1 MKYLLEKALV
11 KYSDK
16 NKLDYEFTTEAI
28 FTEDT
33 TLEKLRK
40 NIILEDDIEYF
51 IYYVDDKFKL
61 IDDYFLD
68 FDENEE
74 NGFDDNYLDDHY
86 IGGLAFNNFY
96 YTINSKAK
104 ELENEINDIIRN
116 YEYEHENN
124 YNEDELRK
132 LLNDFFEN
140 NKKIKIKNVDLYID
154 DIDINFDTDSFIFR
168 LTNSNS
174 ISISLNCDTYVQQYL
189 DFKINNFEKIIEERF
204 KKQTQQEDD
213 GVEL

>member
-1 MKYLLEKALV
+1 MKYLLEEALV
-11 KYSDK
+11 NCSDE
-16 NKLDYEFTTEAI
+16 NELDYKSKVELN
-28 FTEDT
+28 FTEYT
-33 TLEKLRK
+33 TLEELRK

-61 IDDYFLD
+61 IDDYLD
-68 FDENEE
+68 N
-74 NGFDDNYLDDHY
+74 HY

-140 NKKIKIKNVDLYID
+140 NKKIKVENVDLYID

-174 ISISLNCDTYVQQYL
+174 ISISLNCDRYFQQYL

>member
-1 MKYLLEKALV
+1 MKYLLEKVLV
-11 KYSDK
+11 HHSDK
-16 NKLDYEFTTEAI
+16 NKLNYNSRVETI
-28 FTEDT
+28 FTEYN

-40 NIILEDDIEYF
+40 NIILENDTEYF

-61 IDDYFLD
+61 IDD
-68 FDENEE
+68 
-74 NGFDDNYLDDHY
+74 YLDDHY

-140 NKKIKIKNVDLYID
+140 NKKIKVENVDLYID

-174 ISISLNCDTYVQQYL
+174 ISISLNCDAYVQQYL

-204 KKQTQQEDD
+204 KKTNTARR
-213 GVEL
+213 

>member
-40 NIILEDDIEYF
+40 NIILENDTEYF

-61 IDDYFLD
+61 IDD
-68 FDENEE
+68 
-74 NGFDDNYLDDHY
+74 YLDDHY

-140 NKKIKIKNVDLYID
+140 NKKIKVENVDLYID

-174 ISISLNCDTYVQQYL
+174 ISISLNCDAYVQQYL

-204 KKQTQQEDD
+204 KKTNTARR
-213 GVEL
+213 

>member
-1 MKYLLEKALV
+1 MKYLLEKVLV
-11 KYSDK
+11 HHSDK
-16 NKLDYEFTTEAI
+16 NKLNYNSRVETI
-28 FTEDT
+28 FTEYN

-40 NIILEDDIEYF
+40 NIILENDTEYF

-61 IDDYFLD
+61 KDNSLD

-104 ELENEINDIIRN
+104 ELENEANDIIRD
-116 YEYEHENN
+116 YEYE
-124 YNEDELRK
+124 LKK
-132 LLNDFFEN
+132 LLKIFFEN
-140 NKKIKIKNVDLYID
+140 NKKIEVKNVDLYID
-154 DIDINFDTDSFIFR
+154 DIDINFYTDSFIFR

-174 ISISLNCDTYVQQYL
+174 ISISLNCDAYVQQYL

>member
-1 MKYLLEKALV
+1 MKYLLEKVLV
-11 KYSDK
+11 HHSDK
-16 NKLDYEFTTEAI
+16 NKLNYNSRVETI
-28 FTEDT
+28 FTEYN

-40 NIILEDDIEYF
+40 NIILENDTEYF

-61 IDDYFLD
+61 IDDYLD
-68 FDENEE
+68 N
-74 NGFDDNYLDDHY
+74 HY

-140 NKKIKIKNVDLYID
+140 NKKIKVENVDLYID

-174 ISISLNCDTYVQQYL
+174 ISISLNCDAYVQQYL

>member
-1 MKYLLEKALV
+1 MKYLLEEALV
-11 KYSDK
+11 NCSDE
-16 NKLDYEFTTEAI
+16 NELDYKSKVELN
-28 FTEDT
+28 FTEYT
-33 TLEKLRK
+33 TLEELRK

-61 IDDYFLD
+61 IDDYLD
-68 FDENEE
+68 N
-74 NGFDDNYLDDHY
+74 HY

-140 NKKIKIKNVDLYID
+140 NKKIKVENVDLYID

-174 ISISLNCDTYVQQYL
+174 ISISLNCDAYVQQYL

-213 GVEL
+213 GLEER

>member
-1 MKYLLEKALV
+1 MKYLLEKVLV
-11 KYSDK
+11 HHSDK
-16 NKLDYEFTTEAI
+16 NKLNYNSRVETI

-40 NIILEDDIEYF
+40 NIILENDTEYF

-61 IDDYFLD
+61 KDNSLD

-132 LLNDFFEN
+132 LLKDFFEN
-140 NKKIKIKNVDLYID
+140 NKKIEVEEGELCID
-154 DIDINFDTDSFIFR
+154 NTDIDIFICK
-168 LTNSNS
+168 LINSHS
-174 ISISLNCDTYVQQYL
+174 ILLNCDRYFQQYL
-189 DFKINNFEKIIEERF
+189 DFEINNYEKIMEERF

-213 GVEL
+213 GIEER

>member
-1 MKYLLEKALV
+1 MKYLLEKVLV
-11 KYSDK
+11 HRSDK
-16 NKLDYEFTTEAI
+16 NKLNYNSRVETI
-28 FTEDT
+28 FIEYN

-40 NIILEDDIEYF
+40 NIILENDTEYF

-61 IDDYFLD
+61 IDD
-68 FDENEE
+68 
-74 NGFDDNYLDDHY
+74 YLDDHY

-140 NKKIKIKNVDLYID
+140 NKKIKVENVDLYID
-154 DIDINFDTDSFIFR
+154 DIDINFDMDSFIFR

-174 ISISLNCDTYVQQYL
+174 ISISLNCDAYVQQYL

>member
-1 MKYLLEKALV
+1 MKYLLEKVLV
-11 KYSDK
+11 HHSDK
-16 NKLDYEFTTEAI
+16 NKLNYNSRVETI
-28 FTEDT
+28 FTEYN

-40 NIILEDDIEYF
+40 NIILENDTEYF

-61 IDDYFLD
+61 IDD
-68 FDENEE
+68 
-74 NGFDDNYLDDHY
+74 YLDDHY

-104 ELENEINDIIRN
+104 EFENEINDIIRN

-140 NKKIKIKNVDLYID
+140 NKKIKVENVDLYID

-174 ISISLNCDTYVQQYL
+174 ISISLNCDAYVQQYL

>member
-1 MKYLLEKALV
+1 MKYLLEKVLV
-11 KYSDK
+11 HHSDK
-16 NKLDYEFTTEAI
+16 NKLNYNSRVETI
-28 FTEDT
+28 FTEYN

-40 NIILEDDIEYF
+40 NIILENDTEYF

-61 IDDYFLD
+61 IDD
-68 FDENEE
+68 
-74 NGFDDNYLDDHY
+74 YLDDHY

-132 LLNDFFEN
+132 LLNNFFEN
-140 NKKIKIKNVDLYID
+140 NKKIKVENVDLYID

-174 ISISLNCDTYVQQYL
+174 ISISLNCDAYVQQYL

-204 KKQTQQEDD
+204 KKTNTAR
-213 GVEL
+213 

>member
-1 MKYLLEKALV
+1 MKYLLEKVLV
-11 KYSDK
+11 HHSDK
-16 NKLDYEFTTEAI
+16 NKLDYKSKVELN
-28 FTEDT
+28 FTEYT
-33 TLEKLRK
+33 TLEELRK

-61 IDDYFLD
+61 IDDYLD
-68 FDENEE
+68 N
-74 NGFDDNYLDDHY
+74 HY

-140 NKKIKIKNVDLYID
+140 NKKIKVENVDLYID
-154 DIDINFDTDSFIFR
+154 DIDINFDTDSFIFK

-174 ISISLNCDTYVQQYL
+174 ISISLNCDAYVQQYL

>member
-1 MKYLLEKALV
+1 MKYLLEKVLV
-11 KYSDK
+11 HHSDK
-16 NKLDYEFTTEAI
+16 NKLNYNSRVETI
-28 FTEDT
+28 FTEYN

-40 NIILEDDIEYF
+40 NIILENDTEYF

-61 IDDYFLD
+61 KDNSLD

-86 IGGLAFNNFY
+86 IGGFAFNNFY

-140 NKKIKIKNVDLYID
+140 NKKIKVKNVDLYID

-174 ISISLNCDTYVQQYL
+174 ISISLNCDAYVQQYL

-204 KKQTQQEDD
+204 KKTNTARR
-213 GVEL
+213 

>member
-1 MKYLLEKALV
+1 MKYLLEKVLV
-11 KYSDK
+11 HHSDK
-16 NKLDYEFTTEAI
+16 NKLNYNSRVETI
-28 FTEDT
+28 FTEYN

-40 NIILEDDIEYF
+40 NIILENDTEYF

-61 IDDYFLD
+61 KDNSLD

-124 YNEDELRK
+124 YNEDELKK
-132 LLNDFFEN
+132 LLKDFFEN
-140 NKKIKIKNVDLYID
+140 NKKIKVE
-154 DIDINFDTDSFIFR
+154 DIDVYIYDFDIDFFISKLINSY
-168 LTNSNS
+168 S
-174 ISISLNCDTYVQQYL
+174 ISVNCDRYVQQYL
-189 DFKINNFEKIIEERF
+189 DFEINNCEKIIEERF
-204 KKQTQQEDD
+204 KEQTEQEDD
-213 GVEL
+213 GIEL

>member
-28 FTEDT
+28 FTEYN

-40 NIILEDDIEYF
+40 NIILENDTEYF

-61 IDDYFLD
+61 I
-68 FDENEE
+68 
-74 NGFDDNYLDDHY
+74 DNYLDDHY

-140 NKKIKIKNVDLYID
+140 NKKIKVENVDLYID
-154 DIDINFDTDSFIFR
+154 DIDINFDTDSFIFK

-174 ISISLNCDTYVQQYL
+174 ISISLNCDAYVQQYL

>member
-1 MKYLLEKALV
+1 MKYLLEKVLV
-11 KYSDK
+11 HHSDK
-16 NKLDYEFTTEAI
+16 NKLNYNSRVETI
-28 FTEDT
+28 FTEYN

-40 NIILEDDIEYF
+40 NIILENDTEYF

-61 IDDYFLD
+61 IDD
-68 FDENEE
+68 
-74 NGFDDNYLDDHY
+74 YLDDHY

-140 NKKIKIKNVDLYID
+140 NKKIKVENVDLYID
-154 DIDINFDTDSFIFR
+154 DIDINFDTDSFIFK

-174 ISISLNCDTYVQQYL
+174 ISISLNCDAYVQQYL

>member
-1 MKYLLEKALV
+1 MKYLLEEALV
-11 KYSDK
+11 NCSDE
-16 NKLDYEFTTEAI
+16 NELDYKSKVELN
-28 FTEDT
+28 FTEYT
-33 TLEKLRK
+33 TLEELRK

-61 IDDYFLD
+61 IDDYLD
-68 FDENEE
+68 N
-74 NGFDDNYLDDHY
+74 HY

-140 NKKIKIKNVDLYID
+140 NKKIKVENVDLYID
-154 DIDINFDTDSFIFR
+154 DIDINFDTDFFIFR

-174 ISISLNCDTYVQQYL
+174 ISISLNCDAYVQQYL

>member
-61 IDDYFLD
+61 KDNSLD

-104 ELENEINDIIRN
+104 ELENEINDISRN
-116 YEYEHENN
+116 YE
-124 YNEDELRK
+124 
-132 LLNDFFEN
+132 
-140 NKKIKIKNVDLYID
+140 
-154 DIDINFDTDSFIFR
+154 
-168 LTNSNS
+168 
-174 ISISLNCDTYVQQYL
+174 
-189 DFKINNFEKIIEERF
+189 
-204 KKQTQQEDD
+204 
-213 GVEL
+213 

>member
-1 MKYLLEKALV
+1 MKYLLEEALV
-11 KYSDK
+11 NCSDE
-16 NKLDYEFTTEAI
+16 NELDYKSKVELN
-28 FTEDT
+28 FTEYT
-33 TLEKLRK
+33 TLEELRK

-61 IDDYFLD
+61 IDDYLD
-68 FDENEE
+68 N
-74 NGFDDNYLDDHY
+74 HY

-140 NKKIKIKNVDLYID
+140 NKKIKVENVDLYID

-174 ISISLNCDTYVQQYL
+174 ISISLNCDAYVQQYL

>member
-1 MKYLLEKALV
+1 MKDN
-11 KYSDK
+11 S
-16 NKLDYEFTTEAI
+16 
-28 FTEDT
+28 
-33 TLEKLRK
+33 
-40 NIILEDDIEYF
+40 
-51 IYYVDDKFKL
+51 
-61 IDDYFLD
+61 LD

-140 NKKIKIKNVDLYID
+140 NKKIKVENVDLYID

-174 ISISLNCDTYVQQYL
+174 ISISLNCDAYVQQYL

-213 GVEL
+213 SHSILLNCDRYFQQYLDFEINNYEKIMEERFSQENTQTDDFEL

>member
-1 MKYLLEKALV
+1 MKYLLEKVLV
-11 KYSDK
+11 HHSDK
-16 NKLDYEFTTEAI
+16 NKLNYNSRVETI

-40 NIILEDDIEYF
+40 NIILENDTEYF

-61 IDDYFLD
+61 IDD
-68 FDENEE
+68 
-74 NGFDDNYLDDHY
+74 YLDDHY

-140 NKKIKIKNVDLYID
+140 NKKIKVENVDLYID

-174 ISISLNCDTYVQQYL
+174 ISISLNCDAYVQQYL

-204 KKQTQQEDD
+204 KKTNTARR
-213 GVEL
+213 

>member
-1 MKYLLEKALV
+1 MKYLLEKVLV
-11 KYSDK
+11 HHSDK
-16 NKLDYEFTTEAI
+16 NKLNYNSRVETI
-28 FTEDT
+28 FTEYN

-40 NIILEDDIEYF
+40 NIILENDTEYF

-61 IDDYFLD
+61 IDD
-68 FDENEE
+68 
-74 NGFDDNYLDDHY
+74 YLDDHY

-132 LLNDFFEN
+132 LLNNFFEN
-140 NKKIKIKNVDLYID
+140 NKKIKVENVDLYID

-174 ISISLNCDTYVQQYL
+174 ISISLNCDAYVQQYL
-189 DFKINNFEKIIEERF
+189 DFKINNFEKIIEERL
-204 KKQTQQEDD
+204 KKTNTARR
-213 GVEL
+213 

>member
-1 MKYLLEKALV
+1 MKYLLEEALV
-11 KYSDK
+11 NCSDE
-16 NKLDYEFTTEAI
+16 NELDYKSKVELN
-28 FTEDT
+28 FTEYT
-33 TLEKLRK
+33 TLEELRK

-61 IDDYFLD
+61 IDDYLD
-68 FDENEE
+68 N
-74 NGFDDNYLDDHY
+74 HY

-140 NKKIKIKNVDLYID
+140 NKKIKVENVDLYID

>member
-1 MKYLLEKALV
+1 MKYLLEEALV
-11 KYSDK
+11 NCSDE
-16 NKLDYEFTTEAI
+16 NELDYKSKVELN
-28 FTEDT
+28 FTEYT
-33 TLEKLRK
+33 TLEELRK

-61 IDDYFLD
+61 IDDYLD
-68 FDENEE
+68 N
-74 NGFDDNYLDDHY
+74 HY

-140 NKKIKIKNVDLYID
+140 NKKIKVKNVDLYID

-174 ISISLNCDTYVQQYL
+174 ISISLNCDAYVQQYL

>member
-1 MKYLLEKALV
+1 MKYLLEKVLV
-11 KYSDK
+11 HHSDK
-16 NKLDYEFTTEAI
+16 NKLNYNSRVETI
-28 FTEDT
+28 FTEYN

-40 NIILEDDIEYF
+40 NIILENDTEYF

-61 IDDYFLD
+61 IDD
-68 FDENEE
+68 
-74 NGFDDNYLDDHY
+74 YLDDHY

-140 NKKIKIKNVDLYID
+140 NKKIKVENVDLYID

-174 ISISLNCDTYVQQYL
+174 ISISLNCDAYVQQYL

>member
-74 NGFDDNYLDDHY
+74 NGFDDNYLQNHC
-86 IGGLAFNNFY
+86 IGAFRCNHFCY
-96 YTINSKAK
+96 AIDSEVM
-104 ELENEINDIIRN
+104 ELENEANDIIRN

-140 NKKIKIKNVDLYID
+140 NKKIKVENVDLYID
-154 DIDINFDTDSFIFR
+154 DIDINFDTDSFIFK

-174 ISISLNCDTYVQQYL
+174 ISISLNCDAYVQQYL

>member
-1 MKYLLEKALV
+1 MKYLLEKVLV
-11 KYSDK
+11 HHSDK
-16 NKLDYEFTTEAI
+16 NKLNYNSRVETI
-28 FTEDT
+28 FTEYN

-40 NIILEDDIEYF
+40 NIILENDTEYF

-61 IDDYFLD
+61 IDD
-68 FDENEE
+68 
-74 NGFDDNYLDDHY
+74 YLDDHY

-132 LLNDFFEN
+132 LLNNFFEN
-140 NKKIKIKNVDLYID
+140 NKKIKVENVDLYID

-174 ISISLNCDTYVQQYL
+174 ISISLNCDAYVQQYL

-204 KKQTQQEDD
+204 KKTNTARR
-213 GVEL
+213 

>member
-1 MKYLLEKALV
+1 MKYLLEKVLV
-11 KYSDK
+11 HHSDK
-16 NKLDYEFTTEAI
+16 NKLNYNSRVETI
-28 FTEDT
+28 FTEYN

-40 NIILEDDIEYF
+40 NIILENDTEYF

-61 IDDYFLD
+61 IDD
-68 FDENEE
+68 
-74 NGFDDNYLDDHY
+74 YLDDHY

-124 YNEDELRK
+124 YNKDELRK

-140 NKKIKIKNVDLYID
+140 NKKIKVENVDLYID
-154 DIDINFDTDSFIFR
+154 DIDINFDTDSFIFK

-174 ISISLNCDTYVQQYL
+174 ISISLNCDAYVQQYL

-204 KKQTQQEDD
+204 KKTNTARR
-213 GVEL
+213 

>member
-1 MKYLLEKALV
+1 MKYLLEKVLV
-11 KYSDK
+11 HHSDK
-16 NKLDYEFTTEAI
+16 NKLNYNSRVETI
-28 FTEDT
+28 FTEYN

-40 NIILEDDIEYF
+40 NIILENDTEYF

-61 IDDYFLD
+61 KDNSLD

-74 NGFDDNYLDDHY
+74 NGFDDNYFNDRC
-86 IGGLAFNNFY
+86 IGGLACNNFCY
-96 YTINSKAK
+96 DINSKAK

-140 NKKIKIKNVDLYID
+140 NKKIKVKNVDLYID

-174 ISISLNCDTYVQQYL
+174 ISLNCDAYVQQYL

>member
-1 MKYLLEKALV
+1 MKYLLEKVLV
-11 KYSDK
+11 HHSDK
-16 NKLDYEFTTEAI
+16 NKLNYNSRVETI
-28 FTEDT
+28 FTEYN

-40 NIILEDDIEYF
+40 NIILENDTEYV

-61 IDDYFLD
+61 KDNSLD
-68 FDENEE
+68 FDENKE

-140 NKKIKIKNVDLYID
+140 NKKIKVENVDLYID
-154 DIDINFDTDSFIFR
+154 DIDINFDTDSFIFK

-174 ISISLNCDTYVQQYL
+174 ISISLNCDAYVQQYL
-189 DFKINNFEKIIEERF
+189 NFKINNFEKIIEERF

>member
-1 MKYLLEKALV
+1 MKYLLEEALV
-11 KYSDK
+11 NCSDE
-16 NKLDYEFTTEAI
+16 NELDYKSKVELN
-28 FTEDT
+28 FTEYT
-33 TLEKLRK
+33 TLEELRK

-61 IDDYFLD
+61 IDDYLD
-68 FDENEE
+68 N
-74 NGFDDNYLDDHY
+74 HY

-140 NKKIKIKNVDLYID
+140 NKKIKVENVDLYID

-174 ISISLNCDTYVQQYL
+174 ISISLNCDRYFQQYL
-189 DFKINNFEKIIEERF
+189 DFEINNYEKIMEERF

-213 GVEL
+213 GIEL